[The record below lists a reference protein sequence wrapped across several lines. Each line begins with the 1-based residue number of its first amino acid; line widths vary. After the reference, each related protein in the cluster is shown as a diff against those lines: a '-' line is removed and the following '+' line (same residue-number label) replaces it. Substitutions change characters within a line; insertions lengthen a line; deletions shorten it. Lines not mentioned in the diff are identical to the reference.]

1 LLRFFI
7 EEKMKYQ
14 TLRIIALCLWILSWV
29 IIAVGV
35 GVSIVIAVGAA
46 TAIAKIGFLLVGLVG
61 TAISGMMF
69 MAVSKLIS
77 LFVEIK
83 EDVSRILDKID
94 KNDN

>member
-1 LLRFFI
+1 
-7 EEKMKYQ
+7 MKYQ

-61 TAISGMMF
+61 TAITGMMF

-77 LFVEIK
+77 LFIEMK
-83 EDVSRILDKID
+83 EDISRILDKID
-94 KNDN
+94 KNEN